1 MKYYVFKAL
10 RIVILAALGFLAWQV
25 GPVLVSA
32 FLFSGDLDL
41 YALDAANA
49 RASEDRIHRFI
60 LTMAEKRG
68 LLIHPQ
74 DIRVQVIPEE
84 RTVKLNVDYRVA
96 IDLFGIRRMELD
108 FHPSAKRHALPTANE
123 IEDELKR

>member
-1 MKYYVFKAL
+1 M
-10 RIVILAALGFLAWQV
+10 
-25 GPVLVSA
+25 VSA
-32 FLFSGDLDL
+32 FLFSRDLDL

-74 DIRVQVIPEE
+74 DIRVQVIPDQ

-96 IDLFGIRRMELD
+96 IDLFGFRRIELD
-108 FHPSAKRHALPTANE
+108 FHPSAKRHALPTAKE